1 MTEPKSQEPKVITV
15 APYTRK
21 DGTKVNGYTYTRN
34 SGIVGGA
41 ARPIFEAGED
51 LIRELSKPADVR
63 NPAELLK
70 YLNGDLIKKYGLS
83 TPERE
88 MIAGYGFKLM
98 GKIWVPPN
106 FSELS
111 NGQALRKL
119 NKMKI
124 SPTNMRPEDLQALA
138 VKGVKFS
145 EKAGK
150 FARVAST
157 ATKVAT
163 KALPAVG
170 AGLDF
175 ATGLAEGEDVQRAAT
190 GAVGS
195 TLGSIVGGIGVGAAA
210 GSIFPGIGTFAGAVV
225 GLGGAIIGGLAG
237 GFAADRVD
245 EQIRGKK

>member
-1 MTEPKSQEPKVITV
+1 MSEPKTITV
-15 APYTRK
+15 PPYTRK
-21 DGTKVNGYTYTRN
+21 DGTKVSGYTYTRN
-34 SGIVGGA
+34 AGILAG

-63 NPAELLK
+63 NPADFIR
-70 YLNGDLIKKYGLS
+70 YLNGKDIAKYGLS

-88 MIAGYGFKLM
+88 MLLQYGFKTF
-98 GKIWVPPN
+98 GKTWVPPN

-124 SPTNMRPEDLQALA
+124 TPTNMRPEDLQALA

-145 EKAGK
+145 EKASK
-150 FARVAST
+150 FARVATT

-195 TLGSIVGGIGVGAAA
+195 TLGSIVGGIG
-210 GSIFPGIGTFAGAVV
+210 
-225 GLGGAIIGGLAG
+225 LGGAIIGGLTG

-245 EQIRGKK
+245 EKIRGK

>member
-1 MTEPKSQEPKVITV
+1 MPCSYSREPTRCSIGTGITLIQS
-15 APYTRK
+15 AK
-21 DGTKVNGYTYTRN
+21 
-34 SGIVGGA
+34 
-41 ARPIFEAGED
+41 RPLQFIYWHHCPHG
-51 LIRELSKPADVR
+51 KP
-63 NPAELLK
+63 
-70 YLNGDLIKKYGLS
+70 S
-83 TPERE
+83 
-88 MIAGYGFKLM
+88 
-98 GKIWVPPN
+98 
-106 FSELS
+106 
-111 NGQALRKL
+111 
-119 NKMKI
+119 
-124 SPTNMRPEDLQALA
+124 QALA
-138 VKGVKFS
+138 IKGVKFS

-150 FARVAST
+150 FARVATT

-225 GLGGAIIGGLAG
+225 GLGGAIIGGLTG

-245 EQIRGKK
+245 EKIRGK

>member
-1 MTEPKSQEPKVITV
+1 M
-15 APYTRK
+15 
-21 DGTKVNGYTYTRN
+21 
-34 SGIVGGA
+34 
-41 ARPIFEAGED
+41 
-51 LIRELSKPADVR
+51 
-63 NPAELLK
+63 LLQ
-70 YLNGDLIKKYGLS
+70 
-83 TPERE
+83 
-88 MIAGYGFKLM
+88 YGFKTF
-98 GKIWVPPN
+98 GKTWVPPN

-124 SPTNMRPEDLQALA
+124 TPTNMRPEDLQALA

-145 EKAGK
+145 EKASK
-150 FARVAST
+150 FARVATT

-163 KALPAVG
+163 KTLPAVG

-225 GLGGAIIGGLAG
+225 GLGGAIIGGLTG

-245 EQIRGKK
+245 EKIRGK